1 MRLKAHTEPKN
12 KPRRLLIP
20 FNRLFFQVS
29 KMKSITWK
37 PWESKK
43 GRPSLIMIFW
53 KKLVNGFLTL
63 ATPGVG
69 KNESLMPF
77 PYTRKLKPYWENC

>member
-1 MRLKAHTEPKN
+1 MRIHRGEEVMSLKANTEPN
-12 KPRRLLIP
+12 HKPRRLLIP
-20 FNRLFFQVS
+20 FNQSFFQVS
-29 KMKSITWK
+29 EMKSITWK

-63 ATPGVG
+63 ATPGVR
-69 KNESLMPF
+69 KMIFNALSL
-77 PYTRKLKPYWENC
+77 Y